1 MNRIVF
7 LLLISG
13 FFMTSCTAANRGAHE
28 KAENADH
35 RILSQIENIVVI
47 MLENRSFDN
56 LAGWLY
62 DKNTPP
68 KKFIMPVDSAPDHY
82 DGLAYGSF
90 SNPNI
95 EGKEPASI
103 PIKFGTDNYT
113 VPSPDP
119 HEEFQYVTEQLYGN
133 MTPTYGDK
141 APMNGFVRNYA
152 SVPDSDPAHIMQTY
166 TPEQLPVLS
175 AIARNFAISDR
186 WFASVPTQTLANRA
200 FLHSGTSEG
209 NVNNSD
215 NYVFHSKTIFNVLSD
230 YDVSW
235 KVYSDSGF
243 LPSLTRIKMSKL
255 WSPRYHNHFFGFE
268 NFIADAKAGSL
279 PSYSFIEPKFIGD
292 TKITSSNP
300 NSEHPP
306 TNISAGD
313 QFLAKIYNAVFNG
326 PDRNKTILIVTYD
339 EHGGIYDHVSPP
351 WGAKSPDNNS
361 NPGKRGFHFDRFG
374 VRIPTIIVSP
384 WIEEGTVFRSFSTPY
399 DHTSIIATIMDWQG
413 IPRNELPS
421 KRVAAADNIAN
432 IFTLSEPRKLPV
444 ITLPDIGEEILPAD
458 NSIRGLT
465 GLERG
470 VIGAYMK
477 YIHAQAD
484 CKISHSEIDEKLDKI
499 KHHGKIQDYIDEL
512 QSKGC
517 CCK

>member
-1 MNRIVF
+1 MI
-7 LLLISG
+7 
-13 FFMTSCTAANRGAHE
+13 SCTTDNRGDSKKE
-28 KAENADH
+28 ENTNH
-35 RILSQIENIVVI
+35 RILSQIENVVVI

-62 DKNTPP
+62 DKSSPP
-68 KKFIMPVDSAPDHY
+68 KRFIIPINSVPTHY

-90 SNPNI
+90 SNPNV
-95 EGKEPASI
+95 EGQKTASI

-133 MTPTYGDK
+133 ITPTYGDK
-141 APMNGFVRNYA
+141 APMNGFVRSYA
-152 SVPDSDPAHIMQTY
+152 SVPGSHPADIMQTY

-175 AIARNFAISDR
+175 AIARNFAISDQ

-215 NYVFHSKTIFNVLSD
+215 NYVFHSKTIFNVLND
-230 YDVSW
+230 YDVRW

-255 WSPRYHNHFFGFE
+255 WSSRYHNHFSGFE
-268 NFIADAKAGSL
+268 DFIADAKAGSL

-292 TKITSSNP
+292 TKITSGHP

-306 TNISAGD
+306 TDVLAGD
-313 QFLAKIYNAVFNG
+313 QFLAKIYNAIFNG
-326 PDRNKTILIVTYD
+326 PDRNKTVLIITYD

-351 WGAKSPDNNS
+351 WGAESPDDHS
-361 NPGKRGFHFDRFG
+361 NPGQMGFHFDRFG
-374 VRIPTIIVSP
+374 VRIPTIVVSP
-384 WIEEGTVFRSFSTPY
+384 WVEEGTVFRSFSTPY

-421 KRVAAADNIAN
+421 KRVAAADNIAT
-432 IFTLSEPRKLPV
+432 IFTLSKPRKLPAIPIPNV
-444 ITLPDIGEEILPAD
+444 GEENSFTAD
-458 NSIRGLT
+458 SIRELT

-470 VIGAYMK
+470 VIGAYIK
-477 YIHAQAD
+477 YIHAQAS
-484 CKISHSEIDEKLDKI
+484 CEISTSEVDEELGKI
-499 KHHGKIQDYIDEL
+499 KHYGKIRDYINEL